1 MAEEPSYEEL
11 ENCSVFCSTA
21 LSMKLNDLQTDE
33 KKVFGLHLLYSI
45 IEGVLFGV
53 MVLNEFVFVK
63 SLKGSQMHL
72 AILFQASVIVFVFSV
87 VIHELL
93 KRYKKKTILRLT
105 ALATRL
111 PLLLM
116 MFFPR
121 KLLCANDMLFY
132 HYFFLVIF
140 LFYYL
145 AMPVVY
151 PIINS
156 ILKNNYASS
165 HFGALYSYAAM
176 TNKIVMMITTFVFGW
191 MLDIDPF
198 SFVYVYPVLGVLG
211 IVSLFLLSFAVKVD
225 YWQTRE
231 EILSMKESL
240 CKSFQDMK
248 AIIMFNKPYRDFEL
262 GFMLY
267 GFSFMLTSAIITL
280 FLVEKLHLNYTSI
293 AFYKNS
299 YNLIAI
305 SLLPFF
311 GNLIDRIDPRKFA
324 AFTFLTLL
332 MHLFFMGLTEYHP
345 YYFDMG
351 AYRFYYLV
359 VISFAWN
366 GLFAAT
372 MSLLWNI
379 GSAYFCRNE
388 DAGAYQSVH
397 LSMVGIRA
405 LIAPLFGIWLYRYT
419 GFSVVFGLGVVLLSL
434 SIAVMF
440 WSLRRDRL
448 IV

>member
-1 MAEEPSYEEL
+1 
-11 ENCSVFCSTA
+11 
-21 LSMKLNDLQTDE
+21 MKIVGLKTNE
-33 KKVFGLHLLYSI
+33 GKIFGLHILYSI

-63 SLKGSQMHL
+63 SLKGTEMQL
-72 AILFQASVIVFVFSV
+72 AILFQASVIVFVFTI

-93 KRYKKKTILRLT
+93 KRYKKKTILRMT
-105 ALATRL
+105 ALITRL

-116 MFFPR
+116 IFFPR
-121 KLLCANDMLFY
+121 ELLSADDMIFY

-140 LFYYL
+140 LFYFL
-145 AMPVVY
+145 AMPIVY

-156 ILKNNYASS
+156 ILKNNYTNS

-191 MLDIDPF
+191 ILDIDPF
-198 SFVYVYPVLGVLG
+198 SFVYVYPAIGILG
-211 IVSLFLLSFAVKVD
+211 IISLFLLSFAVKVD
-225 YWQTRE
+225 YLQTGKK
-231 EILSMKESL
+231 ILSITESL
-240 CKSFQDMK
+240 RKSFRDMK
-248 AIIMFNKPYRDFEL
+248 TIIKSNKPYRDFEL

-267 GFSFMLTSAIITL
+267 GFSFMLTIAVITL
-280 FLVEKLHLNYTSI
+280 FLVEKLNLNYTSI

-305 SLLPFF
+305 LLLPFF
-311 GNLIDRIDPRKFA
+311 GKLIDRIDPRKFA

-332 MHLFFMGLTEYHP
+332 MHLFFMGLTEYYP
-345 YYFDMG
+345 YYFDIG

-359 VISFAWN
+359 VISFVWN

-379 GSAYFCRNE
+379 GSAYFCKDG
-388 DAGAYQSVH
+388 DAGTYQSVH

-405 LIAPLFGIWLYRYT
+405 MIAPLFGIWLYQYI
-419 GFSVVFGLGVVLLSL
+419 GFSGVFALGVLLLTL
-434 SIAVMF
+434 SIIVMF
-440 WSLRRDRL
+440 WSLKRDKL
-448 IV
+448 VA

>member
-1 MAEEPSYEEL
+1 
-11 ENCSVFCSTA
+11 
-21 LSMKLNDLQTDE
+21 MKIVGLKTNE
-33 KKVFGLHLLYSI
+33 GKIFGLHILYSI

-63 SLKGSQMHL
+63 SLRGTEMQL
-72 AILFQASVIVFVFSV
+72 AILFQASVIVFVFTI

-93 KRYKKKTILRLT
+93 KRYKKKTILRMT
-105 ALATRL
+105 ALITRL

-116 MFFPR
+116 IFFPR
-121 KLLCANDMLFY
+121 ELLSADDMIFY

-140 LFYYL
+140 LFYFL
-145 AMPVVY
+145 AMPIVY

-156 ILKNNYASS
+156 ILKNNYTNS

-191 MLDIDPF
+191 ILDIDPF
-198 SFVYVYPVLGVLG
+198 SFVYVYPAIGILG
-211 IVSLFLLSFAVKVD
+211 IISLFLLSFAVKVD
-225 YWQTRE
+225 YLQTGKK
-231 EILSMKESL
+231 ILSITESL
-240 CKSFQDMK
+240 RKSFRDMK
-248 AIIMFNKPYRDFEL
+248 TIIKSNKPYRDFEL

-267 GFSFMLTSAIITL
+267 GFSFMLTVAVITL
-280 FLVEKLHLNYTSI
+280 FLVEKLNLNYTSI

-305 SLLPFF
+305 LLLPFF
-311 GNLIDRIDPRKFA
+311 GKLIDRIDPRKFA

-332 MHLFFMGLTEYHP
+332 MHLFFMGLTEYYP
-345 YYFDMG
+345 YYFDIG

-379 GSAYFCRNE
+379 GSAYFCKDG
-388 DAGAYQSVH
+388 DAGTYQSVH

-405 LIAPLFGIWLYRYT
+405 MIAPLFGIWLYQYI
-419 GFSVVFGLGVVLLSL
+419 GFSGVFALGVLLLTL
-434 SIAVMF
+434 SIIVMF
-440 WSLRRDRL
+440 WSLKRDKL
-448 IV
+448 VA

>member
-1 MAEEPSYEEL
+1 
-11 ENCSVFCSTA
+11 
-21 LSMKLNDLQTDE
+21 MKIVGLKTNE
-33 KKVFGLHLLYSI
+33 RKIFGLHILYSI

-63 SLKGSQMHL
+63 SLKGTEMQL
-72 AILFQASVIVFVFSV
+72 AILFQASVIVFVFTI

-93 KRYKKKTILRLT
+93 KRYKKKTILRMT
-105 ALATRL
+105 ALITRL

-116 MFFPR
+116 IFFPR
-121 KLLCANDMLFY
+121 ELLSADDMIFY

-140 LFYYL
+140 LFYFL
-145 AMPVVY
+145 AMPIVY

-156 ILKNNYASS
+156 ILKNNYSNS

-191 MLDIDPF
+191 ILDIDPF
-198 SFVYVYPVLGVLG
+198 SFVYVYPAIGILG
-211 IVSLFLLSFAVKVD
+211 IISLFLLSFAVKVD
-225 YWQTRE
+225 YLQTGKK
-231 EILSMKESL
+231 ILSITESL
-240 CKSFQDMK
+240 RKSFRDMK
-248 AIIMFNKPYRDFEL
+248 TIIKSNKPYRDFEL

-267 GFSFMLTSAIITL
+267 GFSFMLTIAVITL
-280 FLVEKLHLNYTSI
+280 FLVEKLNLNYTSI

-305 SLLPFF
+305 LLLPFF
-311 GNLIDRIDPRKFA
+311 GKLIDRIDPRKFA

-332 MHLFFMGLTEYHP
+332 MHLFFMGLTEYYP
-345 YYFDMG
+345 YYFDIG

-359 VISFAWN
+359 VISFVWN

-379 GSAYFCRNE
+379 GSAYFCKDG
-388 DAGAYQSVH
+388 DAGTYQSVH

-405 LIAPLFGIWLYRYT
+405 MIAPLFGIWLYQYI
-419 GFSVVFGLGVVLLSL
+419 GFSGVFALGVLLLTL
-434 SIAVMF
+434 SIIVMF
-440 WSLRRDRL
+440 WSLKRDKL
-448 IV
+448 VA

>member
-1 MAEEPSYEEL
+1 LKIVGLKTNER
-11 ENCSVFCSTA
+11 
-21 LSMKLNDLQTDE
+21 KI
-33 KKVFGLHLLYSI
+33 FGLHILYSI

-63 SLKGSQMHL
+63 SLKGTEMQL
-72 AILFQASVIVFVFSV
+72 AILFQASVIVFVFTI

-93 KRYKKKTILRLT
+93 KRYKKKTILRMT
-105 ALATRL
+105 ALITRL

-116 MFFPR
+116 IFFPR
-121 KLLCANDMLFY
+121 ELLSADDMIFY

-140 LFYYL
+140 LFYFL
-145 AMPVVY
+145 AMPIVY

-156 ILKNNYASS
+156 ILKNNYTNS

-176 TNKIVMMITTFVFGW
+176 TNKIVMMLTTFVFGW
-191 MLDIDPF
+191 ILDIDPF
-198 SFVYVYPVLGVLG
+198 SFVYVYPAIGILG
-211 IVSLFLLSFAVKVD
+211 IISLFLLSFAVKVD
-225 YWQTRE
+225 YLQTGKK
-231 EILSMKESL
+231 ILSITESL
-240 CKSFQDMK
+240 RKSFRDMK
-248 AIIMFNKPYRDFEL
+248 TIIKSNKPYRDFEL

-267 GFSFMLTSAIITL
+267 GFSFMLTIAVITL
-280 FLVEKLHLNYTSI
+280 FLVEKLNLNYTSI

-305 SLLPFF
+305 LLLPFF
-311 GNLIDRIDPRKFA
+311 GKLIDRIDPRKFA

-332 MHLFFMGLTEYHP
+332 MHLFFMGLTEYYP
-345 YYFDMG
+345 YYFDIG

-379 GSAYFCRNE
+379 GSAYFCKDG
-388 DAGAYQSVH
+388 DAGTYQSVH

-405 LIAPLFGIWLYRYT
+405 MIAPLFGIWLYQYI
-419 GFSVVFGLGVVLLSL
+419 GFSGVFALGVLLLTL
-434 SIAVMF
+434 SIIVMF
-440 WSLRRDRL
+440 WSLKRDKL
-448 IV
+448 VA